1 MSERD
6 RFDDEAWRTLTEA
19 PYFAVMAMMSTG
31 NVGPMGL
38 FKEVRAAGKATKH
51 PEDGS
56 ALIKELSA
64 AAGSNKVQRE
74 VQGRVGSPSKDEMAA
89 TAMPG
94 LHAAAKTIATLPPD
108 EADAVVGFVV
118 DVSRAVAEAVADRG
132 ESKKVS
138 TAEEDMLRTIEA
150 TLRGG

>member
-6 RFDDEAWRTLTEA
+6 RFDDDSWRSLAEA
-19 PYFAVMAMMSTG
+19 PYFAVMAMLSTG
-31 NVGPMGL
+31 NAGPIGL

-51 PEDGS
+51 PKDGS
-56 ALIKELSA
+56 ALIMELSA
-64 AAGSNKVQRE
+64 AAGSSKVQRE
-74 VQGRVGSPSKDEMAA
+74 VQGRVGSPSKDEMLP

-118 DVSRAVAEAVADRG
+118 DVSRAVAEAVADKG
-132 ESKKVS
+132 ESEKVS
-138 TAEEDMLRTIEA
+138 AAEEDMLQTIEN
-150 TLRGG
+150 TLRSG